1 MAAAYPKGEKKP
13 RSCIGGFGCHW
24 VCWSCFSG
32 ERHDG
37 NRAEGLSDS
46 EMDNVTAA
54 GPPSDRGLGLG
65 TAGQASGGTEGKPP
79 SIAGQ
84 SGVSP
89 GGGKYTAPGQQ

>member
-1 MAAAYPKGEKKP
+1 MKSHVLALAALAAIGFAGAASAENATTATAPK
-13 RSCIGGFGCHW
+13 
-24 VCWSCFSG
+24 
-32 ERHDG
+32 
-37 NRAEGLSDS
+37 AMSDS